1 MILNRLSR
9 DITYTPDGDLL
20 ISNTG
25 DVNISGMEN
34 MQLLCEAIQKRL
46 SSDAGDWGSNIAIP
60 SNLSSIL
67 GLELTK
73 TNIGIVRAQILQTLT
88 EYDLVDPELIFL
100 SPPVVDGSQIIFTLN
115 IRSDSEN
122 ETTGMY
128 FVYDTRENSFQAKVI
143 TRD

>member
-115 IRSDSEN
+115 IRSESEN